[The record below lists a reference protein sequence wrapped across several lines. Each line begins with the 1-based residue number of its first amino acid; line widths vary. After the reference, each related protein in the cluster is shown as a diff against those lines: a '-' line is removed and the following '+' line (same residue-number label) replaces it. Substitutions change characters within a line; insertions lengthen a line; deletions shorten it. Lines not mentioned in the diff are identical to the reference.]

1 LFFEYYHIRKKNEI
15 QPTTI
20 GLIRFNRGKIIN
32 KYLRELCIPI
42 SIGIVNFTVKHKN
55 KMKIIIPMAGR
66 GSRLRP
72 HTLTIPKPLI
82 PVAGKPIV
90 HRLVEDI
97 VGVLNQDIEEIAFI
111 IHESFG
117 KQVEEDLIA
126 IAEKLGAK
134 GTIYYQNEALGTGHA
149 IMCAKDSLSGPAVIA
164 YADTLIRA
172 NFDLDADAD
181 SVIWVK
187 QVDQPEAFGVVNL
200 NEANEI
206 IELVEKPKEFV
217 SDLAV
222 IGIYYFKDVAVL
234 KNELQS
240 VLDNNII
247 NGGEYQ
253 INDGIKQMM
262 AKGMRFVPGEVD
274 EWMDCGNKD
283 VTVDTNSR
291 MLGFL
296 HNDGEQLVA
305 NNVKLENSTIIPP
318 CYIGEDVVLINATV
332 GPNVSLGNGCQ
343 VIDSVIKNSLVQTY
357 SNIKNANLDNAMIGN
372 HASFDGKFTN
382 VSIGDYS
389 VLE

>member
-1 LFFEYYHIRKKNEI
+1 
-15 QPTTI
+15 
-20 GLIRFNRGKIIN
+20 
-32 KYLRELCIPI
+32 
-42 SIGIVNFTVKHKN
+42 
-55 KMKIIIPMAGR
+55 MAGR

-82 PVAGKPIV
+82 PIAGKPIV

-97 VGVLNQDIEEIAFI
+97 AGVLNQPIDEVAFI

-117 KQVEEDLIA
+117 KKVEEDLIA

-149 IMCAKDSLSGPAVIA
+149 IMCAKDSLQGPAVIA

-172 NFDLDADAD
+172 NFDLDTSAD

-187 QVDQPEAFGVVNL
+187 QVDKPEAFGVINL

-206 IELVEKPKEFV
+206 IELVEKPTEFV

-234 KNELQS
+234 KDELQL
-240 VLDNNII
+240 VIDNNII
-247 NGGEYQ
+247 HGGEYQ

-262 AKGMRFVPGEVD
+262 AKGMKFVPGQVD
-274 EWMDCGNKD
+274 EWMDCGNKE
-283 VTVDTNSR
+283 VTVDTNTR

-296 HNDGEQLVA
+296 HNDGEVLVA
-305 NNVKLENSTIIPP
+305 SNVKLENSTIIPP
-318 CYIGEDVVLINATV
+318 CYIAEDVILINATV
-332 GPNVSLGNGCQ
+332 GPNVSLGKGCHI
-343 VIDSVIKNSLVQTY
+343 IDSTVKNSLIQTH
-357 SNIKNANLDNAMIGN
+357 SKIRNANLDNAMIGN
-372 HASFDGKFTN
+372 HAIFDGKFTSI
-382 VSIGDYS
+382 SIGDYS

>member
-1 LFFEYYHIRKKNEI
+1 
-15 QPTTI
+15 
-20 GLIRFNRGKIIN
+20 
-32 KYLRELCIPI
+32 
-42 SIGIVNFTVKHKN
+42 
-55 KMKIIIPMAGR
+55 MKIIVPMAGR

-72 HTLTIPKPLI
+72 HTLTVPKPLI
-82 PVAGKPIV
+82 PIAGKPIV

-97 VGVLNQDIEEIAFI
+97 AGVLNQKIEEVAFI

-117 KQVEEDLIA
+117 KNVEEELIA
-126 IAEKLGAK
+126 IAQKLGAK

-172 NFDLDADAD
+172 DFELDATAD

-187 QVDQPEAFGVVNL
+187 QVDEPEAFGVINL

-234 KNELQS
+234 KTELQA

-247 NGGEYQ
+247 HGGEYQ

-262 AKGMRFVPGEVD
+262 AKGMKFVPGKVD
-274 EWMDCGNKD
+274 EWMDCGNKN
-283 VTVDTNSR
+283 VTVETNSR

-296 HNDGEQLVA
+296 YADGENLVSTSV
-305 NNVKLENSTIIPP
+305 NLENSTIIQP
-318 CYIGEDVVLINATV
+318 CYIGENVTLKNATV
-332 GPNVSLGNGCQ
+332 GPNVSLGNGCL
-343 VIDSVIKNSLVQTY
+343 VENASIKNSLVQNHST
-357 SNIKNANLDNAMIGN
+357 IKNANLDNAMIGS
-372 HASFDGKFTN
+372 HVSFDGNFTSI
-382 VSIGDYS
+382 SIGDYS

>member
-1 LFFEYYHIRKKNEI
+1 
-15 QPTTI
+15 
-20 GLIRFNRGKIIN
+20 
-32 KYLRELCIPI
+32 
-42 SIGIVNFTVKHKN
+42 
-55 KMKIIIPMAGR
+55 MAGR

-97 VGVLNQDIEEIAFI
+97 AGVLNQEIEEVAFI

-117 KQVEEDLIA
+117 EKVEQDLIA

-172 NFDLDADAD
+172 DFELDPTAD

-187 QVDQPEAFGVVNL
+187 QIENPEAFGVVKL
-200 NEANEI
+200 NANKEI
-206 IELVEKPKEFV
+206 IELVEKPKEFI

-222 IGIYYFKDVAVL
+222 IGIYYFKDIAVL
-234 KNELQS
+234 KQELQN
-240 VLDNNII
+240 VLDNNIQ

-253 INDGIKQMM
+253 INDGIKNMM
-262 AKGMRFVPGEVD
+262 ANGKVFKTGEVSA
-274 EWMDCGNKD
+274 WMDCGNKN
-283 VTVDTNSR
+283 VTVETNSR
-291 MLGFL
+291 MLAFL
-296 HNDGEQLVA
+296 AEDKEDLVSK
-305 NNVKLENSTIIPP
+305 NIKIENSTIIGP
-318 CYIGEDVVLINATV
+318 CFIGDDAVLINATV
-332 GPNVSLGNGCQ
+332 GPNVSLGNGCH
-343 VIDSVIKNSLVQTY
+343 VVDSSIKNSLVQTHTH
-357 SNIKNANLDNAMIGN
+357 IKNANLDNAMIGN
-372 HASFDGKFTN
+372 HASFDGNFTSI
-382 VSIGDYS
+382 SIGDYS

>member
-1 LFFEYYHIRKKNEI
+1 
-15 QPTTI
+15 
-20 GLIRFNRGKIIN
+20 
-32 KYLRELCIPI
+32 
-42 SIGIVNFTVKHKN
+42 
-55 KMKIIIPMAGR
+55 MAGR

-72 HTLTIPKPLI
+72 HTLTVPKPLI

-97 VGVLNQDIEEIAFI
+97 AGVLNQKIEEVAFI

-117 KQVEEDLIA
+117 KKVEEELIA
-126 IAEKLGAK
+126 IAQKLGAK

-172 NFDLDADAD
+172 DFDLDTSAD

-187 QVDQPEAFGVVNL
+187 QVDKPEAFGVINL
-200 NEANEI
+200 NQSNEI
-206 IELVEKPKEFV
+206 VELVEKPKEFV

-222 IGIYYFKDVAVL
+222 IGIYYFKDVSIL
-234 KNELQS
+234 KDELQL
-240 VLDNNII
+240 VIDNNII
-247 NGGEYQ
+247 HGGEYQ

-262 AKGMRFVPGEVD
+262 AKGMKFVPGKVD

-283 VTVDTNSR
+283 VTVDTNTR

-296 HNDGEQLVA
+296 HNDGEHLIDYD
-305 NNVKLENSTIIPP
+305 VKIDNSTIIPP
-318 CYIGEDVVLINATV
+318 CYIGEDVVLVNTTV
-332 GPNVSLGNGCQ
+332 GPNVSLGKGCH
-343 VIDSVIKNSLVQTY
+343 VIDSTIKNSLVQTH
-357 SNIKNANLDNAMIGN
+357 SHIKNAKLDNAMIGN
-372 HASFDGKFTN
+372 HVNYDGNFTSI
-382 VSIGDYS
+382 SIGDYS

>member
-1 LFFEYYHIRKKNEI
+1 
-15 QPTTI
+15 
-20 GLIRFNRGKIIN
+20 
-32 KYLRELCIPI
+32 
-42 SIGIVNFTVKHKN
+42 
-55 KMKIIIPMAGR
+55 MAGR

-82 PVAGKPIV
+82 PIAGKPIV

-97 VGVLNQDIEEIAFI
+97 ASVLNQEIEEIAFI

-117 KQVEEDLIA
+117 KKVEEDLIA
-126 IAEKLGAK
+126 IAEKLGSK

-172 NFDLDADAD
+172 DFDLDQNAD

-187 QVDQPEAFGVVNL
+187 KVDQPEAFGVVNL
-200 NEANEI
+200 NAANQI
-206 IELVEKPKEFV
+206 IELVEKPATFV

-234 KNELQS
+234 KNELQY

-262 AKGMRFVPGEVD
+262 AKGMVFVPGEVA

-283 VTVDTNSR
+283 VTVETNSR

-296 HNDGEQLVA
+296 HNDGEHLVDYD
-305 NNVKLENSTIIPP
+305 VKLENSTIIPP
-318 CYIGEDVVLINATV
+318 CYIGKDVILINATV
-332 GPNVSLGNGCQ
+332 GPNVSLGNGCH
-343 VIDSVIKNSLVQTY
+343 VVDSSIKNSLVQTH
-357 SNIKNANLDNAMIGN
+357 SHIKNANLDNAMIGN
-372 HASFDGKFTN
+372 HVSFDGKFTN
-382 VSIGDYS
+382 ISIGDYS

>member
-1 LFFEYYHIRKKNEI
+1 
-15 QPTTI
+15 
-20 GLIRFNRGKIIN
+20 
-32 KYLRELCIPI
+32 
-42 SIGIVNFTVKHKN
+42 
-55 KMKIIIPMAGR
+55 MKIIVPMAGR

-72 HTLTIPKPLI
+72 HTLTVPKPLI

-97 VGVLNQDIEEIAFI
+97 AGVLNQKIDEVAFI

-126 IAEKLGAK
+126 IAQKLGAR

-172 NFDLDADAD
+172 DFDLDTTAD

-200 NEANEI
+200 NANGEI

-222 IGIYYFKDVAVL
+222 IGIYYFKDIAVL

-247 NGGEYQ
+247 HGGEYQ

-262 AKGMRFVPGEVD
+262 AKGMKFVPGQVD
-274 EWMDCGNKD
+274 EWMDCGNKN
-283 VTVDTNSR
+283 VTVETNTR

-296 HNDGEQLVA
+296 HNDGENLVSA
-305 NNVKLENSTIIPP
+305 DVKLENATIIPP
-318 CYIGEDVVLINATV
+318 CSIAEDVILINATV
-332 GPNVSLGNGCQ
+332 GPNVSLGKGCH
-343 VIDSVIKNSLVQTY
+343 VIDSTIKNSLIQTHAH
-357 SNIKNANLDNAMIGN
+357 IKNANLDNAMIGN
-372 HASFDGKFTN
+372 HVNFDGNFTSI
-382 VSIGDYS
+382 SIGDYS

>member
-1 LFFEYYHIRKKNEI
+1 
-15 QPTTI
+15 
-20 GLIRFNRGKIIN
+20 
-32 KYLRELCIPI
+32 
-42 SIGIVNFTVKHKN
+42 
-55 KMKIIIPMAGR
+55 MKIIVPMAGR

-82 PVAGKPIV
+82 PIAGKPIV

-97 VGVLNQDIEEIAFI
+97 AGVLNQDIDEVAFI

-117 KQVEEDLIA
+117 KKVEEELIA
-126 IAEKLGAK
+126 IAQKLGAK

-149 IMCAKDSLSGPAVIA
+149 IMCAKDSLNGPAVIA

-172 NFDLDADAD
+172 DFDLDKTAD

-187 QVDQPEAFGVVNL
+187 QVDQPEAFGVINL
-200 NEANEI
+200 NENNEI

-234 KNELQS
+234 KNELQL
-240 VLDNNII
+240 VLDNNIVH
-247 NGGEYQ
+247 GGEYQ

-262 AKGMRFVPGEVD
+262 AKGMKFVPGKVE

-283 VTVDTNSR
+283 VTVDTNNR
-291 MLGFL
+291 MLNFL
-296 HNDGEQLVA
+296 HNDGIHLIDYD
-305 NNVKLENSTIIPP
+305 VKQENSTIIPP
-318 CYIGEDVVLINATV
+318 CYIGKNVVLTNATI
-332 GPNVSLGNGCQ
+332 GPNVSLGDGCH
-343 VIDSVIKNSLVQTY
+343 VIDSTIKNSLIQTH
-357 SNIKNANLDNAMIGN
+357 SHIKNAHLDNAMIGN
-372 HASFDGKFTN
+372 HVSFDGKFTSI
-382 VSIGDYS
+382 SIGDYS

>member
-1 LFFEYYHIRKKNEI
+1 
-15 QPTTI
+15 
-20 GLIRFNRGKIIN
+20 
-32 KYLRELCIPI
+32 
-42 SIGIVNFTVKHKN
+42 
-55 KMKIIIPMAGR
+55 MKIIVPMAGR

-97 VGVLNQDIEEIAFI
+97 AGVLNQDIEEVAFI
-111 IHESFG
+111 IHETFG
-117 KQVEEDLIA
+117 KKVEEELLA
-126 IAEKLGAK
+126 IAQKLGAK

-172 NFDLDADAD
+172 DFDLDKNAD

-187 QVDQPEAFGVVNL
+187 QVDEPEAFGVVKL

-206 IELVEKPKEFV
+206 VELVEKPATFV

-234 KNELQS
+234 KNELQL

-247 NGGEYQ
+247 HGGEYQ

-262 AKGMRFVPGEVD
+262 AKGMTFVPGKVD
-274 EWMDCGNKD
+274 EWMDCGNKN
-283 VTVDTNSR
+283 VTVETNSR

-296 HNDGEQLVA
+296 HNDGAHLVDFD
-305 NNVKLENSTIIPP
+305 VKLENSTIIPP
-318 CYIGEDVVLINATV
+318 CYIGKDVVLINATV
-332 GPNVSLGNGCQ
+332 GPNVSLGDGCH
-343 VIDSVIKNSLVQTY
+343 VSNSTIKNSLVQTH
-357 SNIKNANLDNAMIGN
+357 SHIKNATLDNAMIGN
-372 HASFDGKFTN
+372 HASFDGNFTSI
-382 VSIGDYS
+382 SIGDYS

>member
-1 LFFEYYHIRKKNEI
+1 
-15 QPTTI
+15 
-20 GLIRFNRGKIIN
+20 
-32 KYLRELCIPI
+32 
-42 SIGIVNFTVKHKN
+42 
-55 KMKIIIPMAGR
+55 MKIIVPMAGR

-82 PVAGKPIV
+82 PIAGKPIV

-97 VGVLNQDIEEIAFI
+97 AGVLNQKIDEVAFI

-117 KQVEEDLIA
+117 KKVEEDLIS
-126 IAEKLGAK
+126 IAQKLGAK

-149 IMCAKDSLSGPAVIA
+149 IMCAKESLYGPAVIA

-172 NFDLDADAD
+172 DFDLDKNAD

-187 QVDQPEAFGVVNL
+187 QVDQPESFGVVNL
-200 NEANEI
+200 NANGDI
-206 IELVEKPKEFV
+206 IELVEKPKEFI

-222 IGIYYFKDVAVL
+222 IGIYYFKEVSVL
-234 KNELQS
+234 KNELQA

-247 NGGEYQ
+247 HGGEYQ

-262 AKGMRFVPGEVD
+262 AKGMKFVPGKVD

-283 VTVDTNSR
+283 VTVETNSR

-296 HNDGEQLVA
+296 HNDGEHLID
-305 NNVKLENSTIIPP
+305 NNVKQQNATIISP
-318 CYIGEDVVLINATV
+318 CYIGEDVVLINTTV
-332 GPNVSLGNGCQ
+332 GPNVSLGKGTH
-343 VIDSVIKNSLVQTY
+343 VIDSIIKNSLVQMHVH
-357 SNIKNANLDNAMIGN
+357 IKNAKLDNAMIGN
-372 HASFDGKFTN
+372 HVNFDGNFTSI
-382 VSIGDYS
+382 SIGDYS

>member
-1 LFFEYYHIRKKNEI
+1 
-15 QPTTI
+15 
-20 GLIRFNRGKIIN
+20 
-32 KYLRELCIPI
+32 
-42 SIGIVNFTVKHKN
+42 
-55 KMKIIIPMAGR
+55 MKIIVPMAGR

-97 VGVLNQDIEEIAFI
+97 AGVLNQDIEEVAFI

-117 KQVEEDLIA
+117 QKVEEELLA
-126 IAEKLGAK
+126 IAQKLGAK

-149 IMCAKDSLSGPAVIA
+149 IMCAKESLSGPAVIA

-172 NFDLDADAD
+172 DFDLDKEAD

-187 QVDQPEAFGVVNL
+187 QVDQPEAFGVVKL
-200 NEANEI
+200 NANNEI
-206 IELVEKPKEFV
+206 VELVEKPATFV

-222 IGIYYFKDVAVL
+222 IGIYYFKDIAVL
-234 KNELQS
+234 KNELQL

-247 NGGEYQ
+247 HGGEYQ

-262 AKGMRFVPGEVD
+262 AKGMKFVPGKVE
-274 EWMDCGNKD
+274 EWMDCGNKN
-283 VTVDTNSR
+283 VTVETNSR

-296 HNDGEQLVA
+296 HNDGESLVDESA
-305 NNVKLENSTIIPP
+305 KLENATIIPP
-318 CYIGEDVVLINATV
+318 CYIGKNVVLINATV
-332 GPNVSLGNGCQ
+332 GPNVSLGDGCH
-343 VIDSVIKNSLVQTY
+343 VVNSTVKNSLVQTH
-357 SNIKNANLDNAMIGN
+357 SHIKNAVLDNAMIGN
-372 HASFDGKFTN
+372 HASFDGNFTSI
-382 VSIGDYS
+382 SIGDYS

>member
-1 LFFEYYHIRKKNEI
+1 
-15 QPTTI
+15 
-20 GLIRFNRGKIIN
+20 
-32 KYLRELCIPI
+32 
-42 SIGIVNFTVKHKN
+42 
-55 KMKIIIPMAGR
+55 MKIIVPMAGR

-82 PVAGKPIV
+82 PIAGKPIV

-97 VGVLNQDIEEIAFI
+97 AAVLNQPIEEIAFI

-117 KQVEEDLIA
+117 KKVEEELVA
-126 IAEKLGAK
+126 IAQKLGAK

-149 IMCAKDSLSGPAVIA
+149 IMCAEKSLSGPAVIA

-172 NFDLDADAD
+172 NFDLDATAD

-200 NEANEI
+200 NQANEI

-234 KNELQS
+234 KNELQL
-240 VLDNNII
+240 VIKNNII
-247 NGGEYQ
+247 HGGEYQ

-262 AKGMRFVPGEVD
+262 AKGMKFVPGEVD

-283 VTVDTNSR
+283 VTVDTNNR
-291 MLGFL
+291 MLQFL
-296 HNDGEQLVA
+296 HQDGENLVSA
-305 NNVKLENSTIIPP
+305 DVTLENGTIIPP
-318 CYIGEDVVLINATV
+318 CYIGEDVYIINSTV
-332 GPNVSLGNGCQ
+332 GPNVSLGKGCH
-343 VIDSVIKNSLVQTY
+343 IINTSIKNSLVQTH
-357 SNIKNANLDNAMIGN
+357 SNLKNANLDNAMIGN
-372 HASFDGKFTN
+372 HVTFNGDFKDI
-382 VSIGDYS
+382 SIGDYS

>member
-1 LFFEYYHIRKKNEI
+1 
-15 QPTTI
+15 
-20 GLIRFNRGKIIN
+20 
-32 KYLRELCIPI
+32 
-42 SIGIVNFTVKHKN
+42 
-55 KMKIIIPMAGR
+55 MAGR

-72 HTLTIPKPLI
+72 HTLTVPKPLI

-97 VGVLNQDIEEIAFI
+97 AGVLNQKIDEVAFI

-117 KQVEEDLIA
+117 KQVEADLIA
-126 IAEKLGAK
+126 IAQKLGAK

-172 NFDLDADAD
+172 DFDLDTTAD

-200 NEANEI
+200 NANGEI

-222 IGIYYFKDVAVL
+222 IGIYYFKDIAVL

-247 NGGEYQ
+247 HGGEYQ

-262 AKGMRFVPGEVD
+262 AKGMKFVPGQVD
-274 EWMDCGNKD
+274 EWMDCGNKN
-283 VTVDTNSR
+283 VTVETNTR

-296 HNDGEQLVA
+296 HNDGENLVA
-305 NNVKLENSTIIPP
+305 SDVKLENATIIPP
-318 CYIGEDVVLINATV
+318 CSIAEDVVLINATV
-332 GPNVSLGNGCQ
+332 GPNVSLGKGCH
-343 VIDSVIKNSLVQTY
+343 VINSTIKNSLIQTHAH
-357 SNIKNANLDNAMIGN
+357 IKNANLDNAMIGN
-372 HASFDGKFTN
+372 HASFDGNFTSI
-382 VSIGDYS
+382 SIGDYS